1 MKELT
6 KIHLLME
13 RTDLQYVAEQL
24 VDYYELSSKV
34 KIKKG
39 RYKDEKA
46 FYHWHDNVIHIDPS
60 QSSKQFIIS
69 ALHEIFHAIQTVLE
83 VLSYTYYYMKSRSA
97 KNKGKRLQNNVRD
110 LILEKFQQ
118 LEEDDVRSITMG
130 DSGEDI
136 LLSPAARKLFPFSV
150 ECKNQEKL
158 NVWSSL
164 EQTET
169 NAGKHT
175 PLLIFKRNRSK
186 TYAVLQLDDLMRLLD
201 EKQ

>member
-1 MKELT
+1 
-6 KIHLLME
+6 
-13 RTDLQYVAEQL
+13 
-24 VDYYELSSKV
+24 
-34 KIKKG
+34 
-39 RYKDEKA
+39 
-46 FYHWHDNVIHIDPS
+46 
-60 QSSKQFIIS
+60 
-69 ALHEIFHAIQTVLE
+69 
-83 VLSYTYYYMKSRSA
+83 MKSRSA

-110 LILEKFQQ
+110 L
-118 LEEDDVRSITMG
+118 MG

-158 NVWSSL
+158 NIWSSL

-186 TYAVLQLDDLMRLLD
+186 TYAVLQLDDLMEMLD
-201 EKQ
+201 ER

>member
-1 MKELT
+1 
-6 KIHLLME
+6 
-13 RTDLQYVAEQL
+13 
-24 VDYYELSSKV
+24 
-34 KIKKG
+34 
-39 RYKDEKA
+39 
-46 FYHWHDNVIHIDPS
+46 
-60 QSSKQFIIS
+60 
-69 ALHEIFHAIQTVLE
+69 
-83 VLSYTYYYMKSRSA
+83 
-97 KNKGKRLQNNVRD
+97 
-110 LILEKFQQ
+110 LEKFQQ

-186 TYAVLQLDDLMRLLD
+186 TYAVLQLDDLMKMLD
-201 EKQ
+201 DKEK

>member
-1 MKELT
+1 
-6 KIHLLME
+6 
-13 RTDLQYVAEQL
+13 
-24 VDYYELSSKV
+24 
-34 KIKKG
+34 
-39 RYKDEKA
+39 
-46 FYHWHDNVIHIDPS
+46 
-60 QSSKQFIIS
+60 
-69 ALHEIFHAIQTVLE
+69 
-83 VLSYTYYYMKSRSA
+83 MKSRSA
-97 KNKGKRLQNNVRD
+97 KNKGKRLQNSVRD
-110 LILEKFQQ
+110 LILEKFNQ

-158 NVWSSL
+158 NIWSSL

-186 TYAVLQLDDLMRLLD
+186 TYAVLQLDDLMKMLD
-201 EKQ
+201 DKEE